1 MLGLMELQILP
12 YSLLINSC
20 KEDLGYWTEQHETR
34 EVFHPKGI
42 WREKE
47 QEYNG
52 INCCVFPK
60 HCPYILQMKLECQTL
75 NPGWR
80 QYPKLLLSVSPICTV
95 PGHLPP
101 ASSFFHP
108 HLHLQH
114 KAHSAE
120 SKGALN
126 LAESLFYIHK
136 HTHINLHISAS
147 GLFGHCKCKHSPVAS
162 RQSQI
167 SKEPQ
172 HYQVNLLSDWN

>member
-1 MLGLMELQILP
+1 MQRRPGLLNRTTRDTWGVSSKRNMEGEGARIQWDQLLCVPKALP
-12 YSLLINSC
+12 LHFT
-20 KEDLGYWTEQHETR
+20 DETR
-34 EVFHPKGI
+34 VPNIEPWLEAVPKI
-42 WREKE
+42 TP
-47 QEYNG
+47 
-52 INCCVFPK
+52 I
-60 HCPYILQMKLECQTL
+60 
-75 NPGWR
+75 
-80 QYPKLLLSVSPICTV
+80 SPICTV

-101 ASSFFHP
+101 AFSFFHP

>member
-12 YSLLINSC
+12 YSLGINPC
-20 KEDLGYWTEQHETR
+20 KEDLGYWTEQHETH

-42 WREKE
+42 RREKE
-47 QEYNG
+47 QEYKG

-80 QYPKLLLSVSPICTV
+80 QYPKLLLSVSPIFTV

-108 HLHLQH
+108 HLHIQH

-120 SKGALN
+120 PKGALN

-136 HTHINLHISAS
+136 HTPSYFCKWPLWT
-147 GLFGHCKCKHSPVAS
+147 LCKCKRSPVAS